1 LGEEAEAKEGE
12 GEGEEVFHRFVFGS
26 TKMQANIN
34 TF

>member
-1 LGEEAEAKEGE
+1 LCLGEDAEAKEGE
-12 GEGEEVFHRFVFGS
+12 GEEGFHRFVIES